1 MSPAGTLWVTGDLKK
16 MSHKW
21 LMGVSLQ
28 GYGSSL
34 AVGLGI
40 PIPILNEEIV
50 KYTAV
55 SDDEIFTQI
64 VDYGRDYPN
73 GTSKSHGTVTYG
85 QLKSGTITILGQEVP
100 TVPLSSVVRA
110 REIAEI
116 LKRWIQ
122 KGRFTLGEPQMLL
135 PSA

>member
-1 MSPAGTLWVTGDLKK
+1 MGDLKK

-28 GYGSSL
+28 GYGCSL

-40 PIPILNEEIV
+40 PIPILNEDIV

-73 GTSKSHGTVTYG
+73 GISKSYGTVSYG
-85 QLKSGTITILGQEVP
+85 ELKSGTIQVNGQDVP

-110 REIAEI
+110 REIAET

-122 KGRFTLGEPQMLL
+122 KGKFMLGEPQQPL
-135 PSA
+135 PAA